1 MRRTEKALLLR
12 RGAYQLKS
20 VTLDRLSRLVRGR
33 EDAGTVIDLCAT
45 AIDAAITA
53 LYPQSLELVL
63 PPTSS
68 CPHNRVRGDNYGEVC
83 LDCGEQISVVV

>member
-20 VTLDRLSRLVRGR
+20 AALGRLARLVSGR
-33 EDAGTVIDLCAT
+33 EDAQVVIDLCT
-45 AIDAAITA
+45 IAIDAAITM
-53 LYPQSLELVL
+53 LYPQPLELVM

-68 CPHNRVRGDNYGEVC
+68 CPHSRVRADNYGEVC
-83 LDCGEQISVVV
+83 LDCGAQISVVT